1 MAKAVRWQIPFQSID
16 GTNYRIDIYDEGF
29 SGTPV
34 QLTGAQNVLT
44 TTEDTDSD
52 FFAPVRAQSGL
63 IRIINEG
70 EELVEQ
76 LFPTDAMSRP
86 VRVVRVVNSVVE
98 WQGFLN
104 PEAYDQR
111 YVGFPVEL
119 ELPVVSTLGAMD
131 AIELYDGFDGQF
143 VTILTHIAYAFGS
156 LNRKC
161 GVNNWFGN
169 IYFPNRYYAALR
181 DCKLYQNFCWSAE
194 EIINQEN
201 VTVDV
206 QSVSCK
212 ELLRIIAQFFGCV
225 VREEGR
231 NIFITDVQNG
241 GGARSYQ
248 YTSYSNL
255 TLALIDHVTPLS
267 VTAYTVSTNTNM
279 ASLRWLSENHKKSIQ
294 QGARRVRIAAGLK
307 DFERE
312 MHLPAIPY
320 GNLVQGM
327 LDTTVYAN
335 TNDAFYSLVTY
346 KYIKAQIYQ
355 PMIANGEPQAAF
367 SLSKISNPS
376 TLPYSYLAF
385 WATNYYREHYADM
398 EMMTTMNAH
407 TTDLYFA
414 AFLSIWTDEENVEH
428 NGLMVCGFTN
438 EMFNRVNPDHPY
450 AFNRFALAAADAL
463 FTQKSQLIFAATKGW
478 LNINASISMFNGC
491 LSRKP
496 VWPIM
501 DYIKSKMPALT
512 LSLKFGNKYWNGSA
526 WVTTFSTFM
535 LEFDAEGQ
543 TASNKT
549 ENMDTKE
556 ENGYFIPITSLM
568 VGSVELKVYHELRGW
583 IEYKPQSYTFLDAF
597 MEVLV
602 EKMDIRYITPDSIV
616 LSNRTVNNYAQV
628 TGANFDE
635 EKKVSLD
642 LATDLYNDVWAN
654 MLYDSNG
661 ETVKLLSLDN
671 VNVRPE
677 VDLLNRMTAYY
688 AATRRRLTIDVWRPI
703 SAPMP
708 AIQLNGYND
717 GKKYLPLAESRDWEK
732 EISTLTCFETVNA

>member
-1 MAKAVRWQIPFQSID
+1 MAKAVHWQIPFRSIE
-16 GTNYRIDIYDEGF
+16 GINYRIDIYDEGF

-70 EELVEQ
+70 TELVEQ

-119 ELPVVSTLGAMD
+119 ELPIVSTLGAMD
-131 AIELYDGFDGQF
+131 AIEINSGFNITF
-143 VTILTHIAYAFGS
+143 ATILTHITCAFAS
-156 LNRKC
+156 LQSKV
-161 GVNNWFGN
+161 GVSNWLSN
-169 IYFPNRYYAALR
+169 LYLPDRYFAAIR
-181 DCKLYQNFCWSAE
+181 DCMLYNNFCWSAE
-194 EIINQEN
+194 DIVNQEN

-206 QSVSCK
+206 HSVSCK

-231 NIFITDVQNG
+231 NIFITDVQNQS
-241 GGARSYQ
+241 GARKYQ
-248 YTSYSNL
+248 YVSYLNL
-255 TLALIDHVTPLS
+255 VAALIDHIAPLS
-267 VTAYTVSTNTNM
+267 VTPQTYSSNTNM
-279 ASLRWLSENHKKSIQ
+279 ASLRWLSENHKKSIH

-307 DFERE
+307 NFERE

-320 GNLVQGM
+320 GNLVQGT

-376 TLPYSYLAF
+376 TLPYIYLAF

-438 EMFNRVNPDHPY
+438 EMFNRVNPGQPY

-501 DYIKSKMPALT
+501 DDYESKMPALT

-526 WVTTFSTFM
+526 WVTAFSTFM

-549 ENMDTKE
+549 EDMDTKE
-556 ENGYFIPITSLM
+556 ENGYFIPITSLI

-616 LSNRTVNNYAQV
+616 LSDRTVNNYAQV
-628 TGANFDE
+628 TGANFEE

-642 LATDLYNDVWAN
+642 LATDLYNDMKAN
-654 MLYDSNG
+654 MLYDANG
-661 ETVKLLSLDN
+661 TPIKLLSFDN

-677 VDLLNRMTAYY
+677 VDLLSRMKAYY
-688 AATRRRLTIDVWRPI
+688 VAARRKLTIDVRRPI
-703 SAPMP
+703 FTPMP

-717 GKKYLPLAESRDWEK
+717 GKKYLPLAESRDWAEDK
-732 EISTLTCFETVNA
+732 STLTCFETVNA